1 MATGYTRR
9 NFLKNSAAGAL
20 AMSALPKGS
29 LGWGSDSV
37 LGRQSVQITSL
48 SDELE
53 QGFLRPPDSVHPW
66 VYWFVS
72 DGNITREGIT
82 ADLEAM
88 HRVGIR
94 GVLYMEV
101 DQYVPKG
108 PVRFLAPE
116 WRKMI
121 QHAVKEATRLGIT
134 VNMNNDG
141 GWCGSG
147 GPWITPELSMQVVVW
162 SETHLRGPLHFA
174 GRLPQPKTV
183 LGYYRDIAVLAFPTP
198 AAERVRMAELSP
210 TLTYGTERR
219 RFDAAKLLDGNP
231 GTVAV
236 LPLPKP
242 GEPQYLN
249 IEFNEPFT
257 AQSLTVALDPFGST
271 IHGALE
277 VSGDGQHFRTICPL
291 TLRWPVS
298 AVNFPRVTVRFYR
311 IVLRPEVAA
320 FAHGIPLGE
329 VELTDALRIADVPGK
344 AAYIRQG
351 QYSDRQ
357 DEFVDEPVPP
367 AEMVLEHDRVLD
379 ISSKMDRDGQLTWD
393 VPAGNWTVLRFGYT
407 STGVMN
413 HPAPKESL
421 GLECDKLSKK
431 AIEVQFAGLVGKLL
445 KDQAAAGAHALKMT
459 HIDSWEVGSQNWTLG
474 FRKEFQTRRSY
485 DLLTYLPVLTGRFI
499 ESREASERF
508 LWDLRR
514 TVGDL
519 LLENY
524 AGHLREIS
532 HQHGL
537 TLSIEAYGGGP
548 LEEVAYGGRA
558 DVPMSEFWSGPDRHY
573 VWNKEMSSAAHVY
586 GRPICAAESFT
597 AYPDYGKW
605 QNYPFQ
611 MKPLGDLAFT
621 LGVNR
626 FVFHRYS
633 MQPWLDHKPGMTMG
647 PWGINCERTNTWWEQ
662 AEAWFTY
669 IARCQYLLQDGRF
682 VADVAYLGTE
692 DVPSTFPRREF
703 LKPAIPAG
711 YDYDCV
717 PPEIVLREMTVR
729 DGRLE
734 LSSGMSYGV
743 LVLPPGDTMTPGLLT
758 KIKELVIAGATVVGP
773 PPSHSPSLAG
783 YPRCDDE
790 LRQMAAALWGDCD
803 GIHIVENRLG
813 KGKMIWGKQL
823 PEVLEGLGISLDFA
837 CYGVEVGTQIR
848 YIHRKIGNAEV
859 YFVASACPEVR
870 RFRCTFRARSNSPE
884 LWWPDTGRIE
894 RTALYDATEG
904 STTIPLNL
912 GPYGSVFVVFRG
924 GKGPSPDR
932 VISVRRNGIEISGIP
947 STPMPELQLDKEC
960 PAVDVE
966 PGPHAAYLVEAAQPG
981 SYQLTTGGG
990 HARKVEIPTLPE
1002 SFEITGPW
1010 ELQFPKGLGA
1020 PERVT
1025 LEHLISWTDHSN
1037 AGVRYFSGT
1046 ATYHRRFEL
1055 PAHLLVRDVRLD
1067 LDLGDVS
1074 VIAQVRLN
1082 GRDFGVLWKPPFRV
1096 DITPAAVAGANKL
1109 EVDVVNLW
1117 PNRLV
1122 GDDHLP
1128 PDCEWKRPTGTWSPH
1143 LGEVL
1148 ARWPRWLLE
1157 NKPSPTGRV
1166 TFTTWKLWT
1175 KSDPLLKSGLLGP
1188 VRVVPKGIVR
1198 V

>member
-1 MATGYTRR
+1 MTTGYTRR
-9 NFLKNSAAGAL
+9 KFLKNSAMGAL
-20 AMSALPKGS
+20 AMSALPAAS
-29 LGWGSDSV
+29 LGGGSG
-37 LGRQSVQITSL
+37 LAPGQEGIQIAAP
-48 SDELE
+48 SDEIE
-53 QGFLRPPDSVHPW
+53 QGFLHPPDSVHPW

-88 HRVGIR
+88 NRVGIR

-108 PVRFLAPE
+108 PVRFLTPE
-116 WRKMI
+116 WRQMI

-162 SETHLRGPLHFA
+162 SETHLRGPARFA
-174 GRLPQPKTV
+174 GRLAQPKTT

-210 TLTYGTERR
+210 TLTCGTERNG
-219 RFDAAKLLDGNP
+219 FDAAKLMDGNP
-231 GTVAV
+231 GTVAA

-249 IEFNEPFT
+249 IEFNQPFT
-257 AQSLTVALDPFGST
+257 AQSLTVAVDPFDST
-271 IHGALE
+271 LDGALE
-277 VSGDGQHFRTICPL
+277 VSDDGGHFRTICPL

-298 AVNFPRVTVRFYR
+298 AVNFQKVTARFYR
-311 IVLRPEVAA
+311 LVLRPVGAA
-320 FAHGIPLGE
+320 FADGIPLGE
-329 VELTDALRIADVPGK
+329 VELHQGLQIADVPGK

-351 QYSDRQ
+351 SYSNRK
-357 DEFVDEPVPP
+357 DEFMDEPVPS
-367 AEMVLEHDRVLD
+367 AEMVVEHDQILD
-379 ISSKMDRDGQLTWD
+379 ISAKMDGDGRLTWD
-393 VPAGNWTVLRFGYT
+393 VPTGNWTVLRFGYT

-445 KDQAAAGAHALKMT
+445 KDQAAVGAHALKMT
-459 HIDSWEVGSQNWTLG
+459 HIDSWEVGSQNWTPR
-474 FRKEFQTRRSY
+474 FRQEFRDRRGY
-485 DLLTYLPVLTGRFI
+485 DLLSYLPTLTGRFVTG
-499 ESREASERF
+499 RDVSERF

-524 AGHLREIS
+524 AGHMREIS

-597 AYPDYGKW
+597 AIPEYGKW

-633 MQPWLDHKPGMTMG
+633 MQPWLDRKPGMTMG

-662 AEAWFTY
+662 AGAWFTY
-669 IARCQYLLQDGRF
+669 IARCQYLLQNGQF

-703 LKPAIPAG
+703 LTPAIPAG

-717 PPEIVLREMTVR
+717 PPEVLLNQATVR
-729 DGRLE
+729 NGRLI
-734 LSSGMSYGV
+734 LPSGMSYGV
-743 LVLPPGDTMTPGLLT
+743 LVLPPGGTMTSPLLA
-758 KIKELVIAGATVVGP
+758 KIKELVTVGATVVGP

-783 YPRCDDE
+783 YPHCDEE

-803 GIHIVENRLG
+803 GAHVVENRLG

-823 PEVLEGLGISLDFA
+823 PEVLEGLGILPDFA

-859 YFVASACPEVR
+859 YFVASGCPEAR
-870 RFRCTFRARSNSPE
+870 RFRCMFRAKGNPPE

-894 RTALYDATEG
+894 RTALYDTSESG
-904 STTIPLNL
+904 TTVPLNF

-924 GKGPSPDR
+924 GAGTSSDR
-932 VISVRRNGIEISGIP
+932 VISVRRDSIEISGIP

-960 PAVDVE
+960 PAIDVE
-966 PGPHAAYLVEAAQPG
+966 RGPDVAYLVEAVQPG
-981 SYQLTTGGG
+981 SYQLTTSGGRVLKG
-990 HARKVEIPTLPE
+990 EVAALPAPVEIP
-1002 SFEITGPW
+1002 GPW
-1010 ELQFPKGLGA
+1010 ELHFPKGLGA

-1037 AGVRYFSGT
+1037 VGVRYFSGT
-1046 ATYHRRFEL
+1046 ATYRHRFTL
-1055 PAHLLVRDVRLD
+1055 PAHLLARNVRLY
-1067 LDLGDVS
+1067 LELGDVS

-1082 GRDFGVLWKPPFRV
+1082 DHDFGILWKPPFQV
-1096 DITPAAVAGANKL
+1096 DITKSAVVGANNL

-1122 GDDHLP
+1122 GDDYLP
-1128 PDCEWKRPTGTWSPH
+1128 PDCEWKRPTGAWSPH
-1143 LGEVL
+1143 FGEVL
-1148 ARWPRWLLE
+1148 ARWPQWLLE
-1157 NKPSPTGRV
+1157 NRPSPTGRV

-1188 VRVVPKGIVR
+1188 VRVVPKATVR